1 MEIILIPLTYYIF
14 VGLMIVYS
22 IMNNLDLLLKIT
34 NNKYLLNIY
43 MLFELIISSIIIFY
57 SLIKINYVLLV
68 VGLLVFLPTIYG
80 FWARREMVKMMNTI
94 GNKIWLH
101 SCNFLLFCRWIN
113 LLFRYNWLKN
123 CLEFVLSVCMRLFY

>member
-14 VGLMIVYS
+14 VGLMIFYS

-94 GNKIWLH
+94 GNKYDYTAAI
-101 SCNFLLFCRWIN
+101 FC
-113 LLFRYNWLKN
+113 F
-123 CLEFVLSVCMRLFY
+123 FVAGLIYYFDLTG